1 MKAMFGD
8 EVVQATELKRNQRH
22 WFERA
27 RQTGGVT
34 IIQGRRAD
42 LVLVPRRTVAESM
55 ETVQRVQQISQ
66 FLLEWIHAGS
76 EGGDLIDSVVFP
88 WFTDLDQTERQQFH
102 ADLIKVLAM
111 CVMQGDWTTLDEL
124 LEDWQATAE
133 ANRTPD
139 LQDTWEQRGCTE
151 DYEPMEIPRADNL

>member
-34 IIQGRRAD
+34 IVQGRRAD
-42 LVLVPRRTVAESM
+42 LVLAPRRVVAGNM
-55 ETVQRVQQISQ
+55 ETAQRVRLIGQ
-66 FLLEWIHAGS
+66 FLLEWIRAGN
-76 EGGDLIDSVVFP
+76 GNLVASVVFP
-88 WFTDLDQTERQQFH
+88 WLADLDQAERQQFYTN
-102 ADLIKVLAM
+102 LIKVFAE
-111 CVMQGDWTTLDEL
+111 CVTRGDWTALDEL

-133 ANRTPD
+133 ANRTQGLLD
-139 LQDTWEQRGCTE
+139 VWEQRGRTE
-151 DYEPMEIPRADNL
+151 DYEPMEIPRAEDL